1 MANLAPVDAM
11 ACNAVLSNGQ
21 NAYIKSSSSS
31 TFWYKLKNH
40 TLFIPLAF

>member
-11 ACNAVLSNGQ
+11 ACNIVLYNGQ
-21 NAYIKSSSSS
+21 NSYTKSSSSS

-40 TLFIPLAF
+40 TLFILLAF